1 MSGGARLRSLIE
13 ASEPLLLPGAGDAL
27 TARILQDT
35 GFPAIYATGAGIANL
50 HYAWPDLGLLDMSE
64 VVSEAT
70 RIADA
75 VDVPVVVDAD
85 TGYGGPLNVA
95 RTVREIERAG
105 AAGIQI
111 EDQMSPKR
119 CGHFTGTEVVDQTEL
134 VARMRTAVR
143 SRTDDSTVIV
153 GRTDATASL
162 GIDEA
167 IQRGQMLADC
177 GADVVF
183 VEAPREVDEL
193 ARIPAEIDCRTL
205 VNVVEGSR
213 TPQLS
218 LPEYAAMGFAVVL
231 YANTAL
237 RLAAE
242 AVRTGA
248 AELWRQGDSRT
259 RSSRVL
265 AWEERQRIVRT
276 DEHQNF
282 VAQLEAAE
290 VWKGPSGPST
300 MRRHTRH
307 EVC

>member
-1 MSGGARLRSLIE
+1 MNGGARLRSLITGP
-13 ASEPLLLPGAGDAL
+13 EPLLLPGAADAL

-35 GFPAIYATGAGIANL
+35 GFQAVYATGAGIANL
-50 HYAWPDLGLLDMSE
+50 HFAWPDLGLLGMSE
-64 VVSEAT
+64 VVAEAT

-95 RTVREIERAG
+95 RTVRELERAG

-111 EDQMSPKR
+111 EDQVSPKR
-119 CGHFTGTEVVDQTEL
+119 CGHFTGTEVVDQEEL
-134 VARMRTAVR
+134 KARLRTAVR
-143 SRTDDSTVIV
+143 ARSDDATVIV
-153 GRTDATASL
+153 GRTDATASR

-167 IQRGQMLADC
+167 IQRGQLLADC

-193 ARIPAEIDCRTL
+193 ARIPGEIDRPTL
-205 VNVVEGSR
+205 INVVEGGR

-218 LPEYAAMGFAVVL
+218 LREYADMGFAVVL

-242 AVRTGA
+242 AVRTGV

-259 RSSRVL
+259 IASRVL
-265 AWEERQRIVRT
+265 SWEERQRLVRT
-276 DEHQNF
+276 GEHQNLA
-282 VAQLEAAE
+282 AQLEAAE
-290 VWKGPSGPST
+290 VGNGPAGSVNNQEARTS
-300 MRRHTRH
+300 
-307 EVC
+307 